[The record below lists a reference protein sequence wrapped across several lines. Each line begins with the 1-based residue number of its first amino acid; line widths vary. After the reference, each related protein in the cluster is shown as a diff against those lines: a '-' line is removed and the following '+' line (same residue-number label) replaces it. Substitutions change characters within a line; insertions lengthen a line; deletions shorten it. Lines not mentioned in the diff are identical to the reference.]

1 MCCPFVLTANRC
13 GLHVLRP
20 LVKRGHD
27 LSEGAQRGYKKLG
40 PKRKTTKPTPRATV
54 CHTCVLLCSRIHSC
68 RHSVAMPV
76 RVGVALIMQTV
87 GLPGVSVDSVHLM
100 FSNRVEVCLCSVTD
114 SFLWFPRCRQLCRR
128 VVRAR
133 SWPSLPVSLQ
143 GPRLGLQSPGVA
155 RRSCSSVGTRLL

>member
-1 MCCPFVLTANRC
+1 MNRCGLHVLPLCAYDESLRFACAAPLCLRRTVAVCMCCPFVLTANRCGLHVLPFVLTANRC

-27 LSEGAQRGYKKLG
+27 LSEGALRGYKKLG

-87 GLPGVSVDSVHLM
+87 G
-100 FSNRVEVCLCSVTD
+100 
-114 SFLWFPRCRQLCRR
+114 
-128 VVRAR
+128 
-133 SWPSLPVSLQ
+133 
-143 GPRLGLQSPGVA
+143 
-155 RRSCSSVGTRLL
+155 